1 MATTLTDCDR
11 SGSEA
16 MIYYN
21 SVDTG
26 DPAYDCDTPVWVPH
40 TGIKG
45 DIELSET
52 ESEQEQSLRDPDQL
66 VRQYT
71 EDKIDLEISGEQVD
85 SIQYD
90 GCITFNAMR
99 ARAGSRDIMIL
110 SGAITEVNVSGW
122 RGRFRNFDRSKSFP
136 NSGSATQKFKL
147 KPAACIDV
155 GCKVRPVLVSAAN
168 VITDYDPATWTYA

>member
-16 MIYYN
+16 MVYYN
-21 SVDTG
+21 SSDTG
-26 DPAYDCDTPVWVPH
+26 VAVYDCATPVWVAH
-40 TGIKG
+40 IGIKG
-45 DIELSET
+45 DLELSET
-52 ESEQEQSLRDPDQL
+52 ESEQEQTLRDPDQI

-85 SIQYD
+85 SIMYD
-90 GCITFNAMR
+90 GCIVFNAMR
-99 ARAGSRDIMIL
+99 AKAGARDIMIL

-136 NSGSATQKFKL
+136 NSGSSSQKFKL
-147 KPAACIDV
+147 KPAACV
-155 GCKVRPVLVSAAN
+155 NAGCKVRPIRVSAAST
-168 VITDYDPATWTYA
+168 IADYDPATWTYA